1 MKELRNKIDSM
12 IMDATKARER
22 EKTEVFKAIKN
33 EFLVFKT
40 AKNAKPLDDAAEIS
54 ILQKMVKQ
62 RKDSAAQFSAGGRE
76 DLAIKE
82 RFEISVL
89 KELLPKTPTKEDIE
103 EYLRDYYMDGVP
115 KAQMGMVIKNVK
127 TALPGADGKM
137 VADIVKQNLI

>member
-12 IMDATKARER
+12 IMDATKAREK

-40 AKNAKPLDDAAEIS
+40 AKNAKPLDDTAEIT

-62 RKDSAAQFSAGGRE
+62 REDSATQFTEGGRI
-76 DLAIKE
+76 DLAEKE

-89 KELLPKTPTKEDIE
+89 KELLPKMPTKEDIE
-103 EYLRDYYMDGVP
+103 EYIHDYYMDGIP
-115 KAQMGMVIKNVK
+115 KSQMGMVIKNVK

-137 VADIVKQNLI
+137 IADIVKQNLV

>member
-12 IMDATKARER
+12 IMESTKAREK

-62 RKDSAAQFSAGGRE
+62 REDSATQFEAGGRS
-76 DLAIKE
+76 DLAENE
-82 RFEISVL
+82 RYEISVL
-89 KELLPKTPTKEDIE
+89 KELLPKMPTKADIE
-103 EYLRDYYMDGVP
+103 EYIHDYYMDGIP

-127 TALPGADGKM
+127 VALPGADGKM
-137 VADIVKQNLI
+137 VADVVKANLI